1 LRQGSHSSYIYHR
14 SLKLVCFLR
23 DQATALDV
31 SSMPQSN
38 YGHTQMVAYSIGEGA
53 AEMIK
58 GDAQSSM
65 SKLVLEVAKFAV
77 WKMRFKF

>member
-1 LRQGSHSSYIYHR
+1 
-14 SLKLVCFLR
+14 
-23 DQATALDV
+23 
-31 SSMPQSN
+31 MPQSN